1 MNDISNF
8 LAKQLDALKLSN
20 PVIFVLVQAV
30 LMSLLGLI
38 QSGSLSLPVVPILG
52 SLNDLVGT
60 VLITTMALIGTRTTS
75 FLK

>member
-8 LAKQLDALKLSN
+8 LAKQLDALKLSK
-20 PVIFVLVQAV
+20 
-30 LMSLLGLI
+30 
-38 QSGSLSLPVVPILG
+38 PVVPILG